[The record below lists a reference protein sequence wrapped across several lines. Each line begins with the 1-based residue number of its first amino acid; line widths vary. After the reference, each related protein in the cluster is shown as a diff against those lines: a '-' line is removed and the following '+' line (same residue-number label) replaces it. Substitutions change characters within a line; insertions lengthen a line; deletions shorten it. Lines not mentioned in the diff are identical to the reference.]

1 MANRFAIAGL
11 TVLSGFVL
19 SPMVHAQTNPN
30 NNSTAAITTA
40 VPFLRISPDAR
51 SGAMGDVGIA
61 LSPDANS
68 QYWNVGKIAA
78 SEKNAGLA
86 FTYTPWLKDIT
97 PDVFLAYV
105 AGYVKFGEGKNQAL
119 SGSLRYFNL
128 GDINYTDINAQPA
141 GDGKPRE
148 FALDLGYSR
157 NLSENLSLGIALRYI
172 NSNIAAGAPSPTSGS
187 YRAGNA
193 FGADVGLYYHKTNE
207 MSEDQKGTFSAG
219 AVLSNVG
226 SRITY
231 SQERKDYLPI
241 NLGIGAAYEYQVDDF
256 NKITGE
262 LDLNKTLVPM
272 PKFTTDDQGNQTWQP
287 PTQGVLSGM
296 LNSFV
301 DAPQGYGTTISVGGE
316 YWYQDQFALRAGY
329 FYENPNNGDRQYFT
343 VGLGLRYNVF
353 GLDFSYLIPSGSGVA
368 RNPLSNTLRFT
379 LSFNF
384 DKMALQSK
392 S

>member
-1 MANRFAIAGL
+1 MANRFAVAGL
-11 TVLSGFVL
+11 TMLSGFVL
-19 SPMVHAQTNPN
+19 TPMIHAQTNPN

-78 SEKNAGLA
+78 SEENAGLA
-86 FTYTPWLKDIT
+86 VTYTPWLKDIT
-97 PDVFLAYV
+97 PDVFLAYI
-105 AGYVKFGEGKNQAL
+105 AGYYKFGEGKNQAL
-119 SGSLRYFNL
+119 SASLRYFNL

-157 NLSENLSLGIALRYI
+157 NLSENLSMGIALRYI
-172 NSNIAAGAPSPTSGS
+172 NSNIAAGAPPTTTGS

-193 FGADVGLYYHKTNE
+193 FGADIGLYYHKTKD
-207 MSEDQKGTFSAG
+207 MSEDRKGTFSAG
-219 AVLSNVG
+219 AVLSNAG
-226 SRITY
+226 SKITY
-231 SQERKDYLPI
+231 SQERKDFLPTT
-241 NLGIGAAYEYQVDDF
+241 LGIGAAYQYQIDNF

-262 LDLNKTLVPM
+262 LDLNKTVVPA
-272 PKFTTDDQGNQTWQP
+272 PKEDNGVWQP

-301 DAPQGYGTTISVGGE
+301 AAPPGYGTTISIGGE

-343 VGLGLRYNVF
+343 VGLGIRYNVF

-379 LSFNF
+379 LSFDF
-384 DKMALQSK
+384 DKIQANSK